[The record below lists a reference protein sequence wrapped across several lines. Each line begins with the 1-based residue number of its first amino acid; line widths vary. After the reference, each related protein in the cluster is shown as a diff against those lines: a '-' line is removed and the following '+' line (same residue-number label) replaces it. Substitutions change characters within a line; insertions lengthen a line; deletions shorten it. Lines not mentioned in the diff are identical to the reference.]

1 MGKKKITAWLLCVVM
16 TLSNFAFTFA
26 GEYET
31 TVDSFV
37 LNGITIAATTSC
49 RESFNAHKVGIAKP
63 PLAIA
68 TILISLLFVENR
80 LLKSLPY
87 RKL

>member
-1 MGKKKITAWLLCVVM
+1 GELIF
-16 TLSNFAFTFA
+16 S
-26 GEYET
+26 GEYTGVSGKYSSTAARTGGIPALLPER
-31 TVDSFV
+31 FV